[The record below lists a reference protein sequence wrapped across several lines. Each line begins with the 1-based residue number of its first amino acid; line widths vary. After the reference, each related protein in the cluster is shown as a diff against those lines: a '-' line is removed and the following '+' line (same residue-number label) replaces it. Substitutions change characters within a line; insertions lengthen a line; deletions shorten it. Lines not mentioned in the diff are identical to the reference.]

1 MTPPE
6 NYIGRVS
13 GKLTGSEVMF
23 TLRNISKEDGR
34 LYGCKVSYTKDGNDQ
49 PSFDS
54 VTLVVEGMNIN
65 YWFVVNSCSRFIF
78 PLVKRLR

>member
-1 MTPPE
+1 MSFFEGSPFSVAPPD

-13 GKLTGSEVMF
+13 GKLTGDEVTF

-34 LYGCKVSYTKDGNDQ
+34 LYGCKVSNTKDGNDV

-54 VTLVVEGMNIN
+54 VTLVVEGTN
-65 YWFVVNSCSRFIF
+65 RGAGG
-78 PLVKRLR
+78 LV